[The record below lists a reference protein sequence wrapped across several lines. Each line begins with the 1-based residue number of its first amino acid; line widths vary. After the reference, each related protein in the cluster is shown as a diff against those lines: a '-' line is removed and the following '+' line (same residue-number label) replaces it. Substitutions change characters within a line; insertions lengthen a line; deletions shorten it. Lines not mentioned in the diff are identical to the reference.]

1 MKTNQRFLDSILE
14 YAVRETPYY
23 RDRKNFY
30 TQEFQNIPIINANI
44 LQNNYGDFISDS
56 YKKYPKIQNVYI
68 GRALEA
74 DGSMFKM
81 IWDNDDYE
89 KMNSFIWKIRNE
101 YYGIVPDDKWCSF
114 YTALYRSN
122 MIIDEYDFHITDDAK
137 GLLINV
143 FNLNDVKLKE
153 ICQHINLH
161 NPKWIKMPSSVAK
174 IIAHYFIKEKITF
187 PDSVKYIELIGEII
201 TDNDKIEM
209 ERVFKIKPVIL
220 YSLSTVG
227 GIAISHEC
235 GSMHLIKNNLLIETL
250 RDGKSVVGEEG
261 DICVTGF
268 NNYAMPIIRYKTSE
282 RGILYNDNC
291 NSNELSLKIIKGRDC
306 VVLDLGNGE
315 RYSQYS
321 LLGAIVFTNECMCNA
336 VKSFRYEQIS
346 TGVFKAYIKL
356 KPAFITW
363 QQAVKESFIK
373 NIREDSL
380 KEAKWEFIFE

>member
-1 MKTNQRFLDSILE
+1 MKTDQCLLDSILE

-23 RDRKNFY
+23 RDRKNLY
-30 TQEFQNIPIINANI
+30 TQKFQDIPIINASI

-68 GRALEA
+68 NRALEA

-89 KMNSFIWKIRNE
+89 KMNSFIWKVRNE
-101 YYGIVPDDKWCSF
+101 HYGIAPDDKWCSF

-122 MIIDEYDFHITDDAK
+122 MIIDECDIQVTDDAK

-161 NPKWIKMPSSVAK
+161 HPKWIKMPPSIAK
-174 IIAHYFIKEKITF
+174 IFTEYCSKEQIGL
-187 PDSVKYIELIGEII
+187 PESVKYIELTGEILK
-201 TDNDKIEM
+201 DNDRIEM
-209 ERVFKIKPVIL
+209 ERIFKIKPVIL

-235 GSMHLIKNNLLIETL
+235 GNMYLMKDNLLIETL
-250 RDGKSVVGEEG
+250 RNGKSVVGEEG

-268 NNYAMPIIRYKTSE
+268 NNHAMPIIRYKTSE